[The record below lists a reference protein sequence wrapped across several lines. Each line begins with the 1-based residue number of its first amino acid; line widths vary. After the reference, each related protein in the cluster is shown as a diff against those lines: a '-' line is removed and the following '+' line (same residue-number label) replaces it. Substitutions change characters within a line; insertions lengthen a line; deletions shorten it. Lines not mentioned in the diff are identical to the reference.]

1 MSAYN
6 ERSNQNI
13 YEEKLNEFF
22 EKKEKDIDRIL
33 G

>member
-13 YEEKLNEFF
+13 SEEKLNEFF